1 MPLELPKGFT
11 AIKDATYP
19 TDSVNLIGVLVNY
32 DPPKS
37 TRGTSWALDFTIQD
51 DFASGDVGDQ
61 SSIRCRLFRRVE
73 NKFPPISGVGDV
85 VMLRGFKIQEFN
97 LRKEAV
103 GRDMYDTNMLVFPS
117 SRIPVPGLSHPFQAG
132 SQKLPHALTGGPPPT
147 IPEQMAVIHMK
158 NASTGA
164 AQQVQQHVV
173 VNTSKARTRRSVSL
187 IKDLQFNNYYD
198 VRAQVVNIYYYQ
210 MGGQVDLKVTDYTPN
225 EQMYNYADPEQ
236 EQSHFASDRDWKG
249 PYGFLTLN
257 VTLYG
262 ANATWASENL
272 ANGDYVF
279 MRNMRVK
286 TSSRGSLEGAI
297 HEDRRNP
304 SKVDIRHMGNTTDIE
319 EIDKRREEYEQ
330 KRGNKTAFQAMQNEP
345 KNTLGKT
352 SKEKRQA
359 KRERQRVLKQ
369 AEQDELEKKQQELE
383 RTRGGV
389 NPNGKIP
396 SYPSSYILSS
406 FSHRCLS

>member
-1 MPLELPKGFT
+1 
-11 AIKDATYP
+11 
-19 TDSVNLIGVLVNY
+19 
-32 DPPKS
+32 
-37 TRGTSWALDFTIQD
+37 
-51 DFASGDVGDQ
+51 
-61 SSIRCRLFRRVE
+61 
-73 NKFPPISGVGDV
+73 
-85 VMLRGFKIQEFN
+85 
-97 LRKEAV
+97 
-103 GRDMYDTNMLVFPS
+103 
-117 SRIPVPGLSHPFQAG
+117 
-132 SQKLPHALTGGPPPT
+132 
-147 IPEQMAVIHMK
+147 
-158 NASTGA
+158 
-164 AQQVQQHVV
+164 
-173 VNTSKARTRRSVSL
+173 
-187 IKDLQFNNYYD
+187 
-198 VRAQVVNIYYYQ
+198 
-210 MGGQVDLKVTDYTPN
+210 
-225 EQMYNYADPEQ
+225 
-236 EQSHFASDRDWKG
+236 
-249 PYGFLTLN
+249 
-257 VTLYG
+257 
-262 ANATWASENL
+262 
-272 ANGDYVF
+272 
-279 MRNMRVK
+279 MRVK